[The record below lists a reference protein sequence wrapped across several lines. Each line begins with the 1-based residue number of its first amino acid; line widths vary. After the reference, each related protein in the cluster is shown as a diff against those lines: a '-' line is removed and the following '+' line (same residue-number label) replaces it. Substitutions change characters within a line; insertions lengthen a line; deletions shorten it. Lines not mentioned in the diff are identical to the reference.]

1 MIRRYGFWFV
11 ALGLAALLAE
21 LQGWLAEAGT
31 ISGGTAVTLAGV
43 DSFANT
49 VQTYLKGNVGKM
61 LAMILAVAGIA
72 MVVAGK
78 MALGISGLASG
89 IAMAFVPNIIGDA
102 FNATAADP
110 VGGVAAFTP
119 WAAGDGLLNLLARA
133 GLVLL
138 WPVIPL
144 MKYGQDPVVL
154 ASIGLMF
161 ALRPTWVHAGARS
174 FARHVGSLGERAW
187 QQGVW
192 CRVG

>member
-1 MIRRYGFWFV
+1 MIRRYGFWIV
-11 ALGLAALLAE
+11 ALALAALLAE
-21 LQGWLAEAGT
+21 LQGWVAEAGT

-102 FNATAADP
+102 FNATAAHP

-119 WAAGDGLLNLLARA
+119 WAAGDGLLNLLARG

-138 WPVIPL
+138 WPVLPL

-154 ASIGLMF
+154 AMVGLMF
-161 ALRPTWVHAGARS
+161 ALRPTWVYAGARS
-174 FARHVGSLGERAW
+174 IASQVGCFGQRAW

>member
-11 ALGLAALLAE
+11 ALGLAALLGE
-21 LQGWLAEAGT
+21 LQGWVAEAGT

-102 FNATAADP
+102 FNATAAHP

-119 WAAGDGLLNLLARA
+119 WAAGDGLLNLLART

-138 WPVIPL
+138 WPVLPV

-154 ASIGLMF
+154 ASIGLVF
-161 ALRPTWVHAGARS
+161 GLRPTWAHAWALSITER
-174 FARHVGSLGERAW
+174 FGSSGQSAW
-187 QQGVW
+187 RQGVW